1 MGWHTLGRLAGA
13 LSLAVLTACAFDDV
27 RAPDPL
33 PAAAT
38 PLADR
43 TVVHVSGTAAGQW
56 VQDPRTGC
64 LVRGGPLSAGETLR
78 WTGPCPDG
86 KATGWGILQMF
97 TDGAPGHRYEGGW
110 ENGRR
115 HGHGVMM
122 WSNGNRYQGN
132 FKEDRFDGRGIAIWA
147 NGDWYDGGWR
157 DGRLHGRGAMIWAD
171 GNRYEGDYRD
181 DRMHGD
187 GIFTWASGD
196 RYQGTWAD
204 GLRDGPATHVRAN
217 GSADR
222 QVWKDG
228 SRIR

>member
-1 MGWHTLGRLAGA
+1 MGWHTLGRLTGA
-13 LSLAVLTACAFDDV
+13 VALVLLTACAFTGE
-27 RAPDPL
+27 RTPDPL
-33 PAAAT
+33 PAAAM
-38 PLADR
+38 PLADT

-64 LVRGGPLSAGETLR
+64 LVRGGPLDPGETLR

-86 KATGWGILQMF
+86 KADGRGILQMF
-97 TDGAPGHRYEGGW
+97 SDGAPGHRYEGGW
-110 ENGRR
+110 KNGHR

-132 FKEDRFDGRGIAIWA
+132 FKDDRFDGRGIAIWA

-171 GNRYEGDYRD
+171 GNRY
-181 DRMHGD
+181 
-187 GIFTWASGD
+187 
-196 RYQGTWAD
+196 QGTWSD
-204 GLRDGPATHVRAN
+204 GFRDGTGTHVRAN

-222 QVWKDG
+222 QVWRIG
-228 SRIR
+228 QRIR

>member
-13 LSLAVLTACAFDDV
+13 VSLATMTACAFTGD

-33 PAAAT
+33 PAAAM
-38 PLADR
+38 PLADK
-43 TVVHVSGTAAGQW
+43 TAVHVSGTAVGQW

-64 LVRGGPLSAGETLR
+64 LVRGGPLDPGETLR

-86 KATGWGILQMF
+86 KAAGRGILQMF
-97 TDGAPGHRYEGGW
+97 NDGAPGHRYEGGW
-110 ENGRR
+110 KNGRR

-132 FKEDRFDGRGIAIWA
+132 FKDDRFDGRGIAIWA

-171 GNRYEGDYRD
+171 GNRYEGDYQD

-187 GIFTWASGD
+187 GVFTWANGD
-196 RYQGTWAD
+196 RYQGTWTD
-204 GLRDGPATHVRAN
+204 GFRDGTGTHVRAN

-222 QVWKDG
+222 QVWRIG
-228 SRIR
+228 QRIR